1 MAVTNFA
8 ALTTEQKT
16 AWSMKF
22 WRHMRNRSFVDRYA
36 GAGEDSVIQ
45 RISEL
50 TRDEKGARAVLTLIA
65 DSKGDGVTGDNQ
77 LEGNEE
83 EMQSS
88 DIVITMDQLR
98 HAHRH
103 KGRMADQKSVVN
115 FRGQAMNNLGYWM
128 QDRQNQI
135 AMLTLSG
142 IAYTYNTN
150 GSTRVG
156 SQLNTLEYASDV
168 SAPTANRY
176 YRWDATTGLEA
187 NSANTNL
194 IAADTITWEAL
205 IDLKTEAEYHKIKPV
220 RMVTDKYGEIS
231 YYQIFLNHKVMNSL
245 KKDSDYLANL
255 RSAGTRGEANA
266 LFKGTDS
273 VLVDGML
280 ITPYH
285 HAFTTLG
292 ATSGVGKWGA
302 GADIDGGRVLLCG
315 GQALGMADIGR
326 PTWVEKEFDYDNQ
339 PGISVGKIFGFRKP
353 KFTDPLTDTV
363 EDFGV
368 MALDVAI

>member
-36 GAGEDSVIQ
+36 GSGEDMIIQ

-65 DSKGDGVTGDNQ
+65 DSKGDGVVSDNQ

-83 EMQSS
+83 EIQSS

-115 FRGQAMNNLGYWM
+115 FRGQALNNLGYWM
-128 QDRQNQI
+128 SDRLDQL

-142 IAYTYNTN
+142 VAYTYHTN
-150 GSTRVG
+150 GASRVG
-156 SQLNTLEYASDV
+156 SQFASLEYASDV
-168 SAPTANRY
+168 SAPTAYRY
-176 YRWDATTGLEA
+176 FRWDATTGLER
-187 NSANTNL
+187 NSANSNL
-194 IAADTITWEAL
+194 IAADTLTWEAL
-205 IDLKTEAEYHKIKPV
+205 VDLKTEAEYYKVKPI
-220 RMVTDKYGEIS
+220 RTNDGIS
-231 YYQIFLNHKVMNSL
+231 YYQIFLHHKIMNSL

-255 RSAGTRGEANA
+255 RNAGPRGDANA

-273 VLVDGML
+273 VFLDGML
-280 ITPYH
+280 ITPFH

-292 ATSGVGKWGA
+292 ATSGSGKWGA
-302 GADIDGGRVLLCG
+302 GSDVDGGRVLLCG
-315 GQALGMADIGR
+315 AQALGMADIGR

-339 PGISVGKIFGFRKP
+339 PGISTGKIFGFRKP
-353 KFTDPLTDTV
+353 KFTDPTTDTT